1 MRRLRYALLASLLV
15 HFFLFWPS
23 ASVTEMKDTP
33 AALQATILN
42 QPPVVVSQPRLQS
55 ARAVPPAPTLAKP
68 EAMRPLPVLEPR
80 KLDPVAASRPHPPMP
95 AQIPA
100 VSVEPVSNSG
110 ASVAPPARVPVSP
123 TPKAGGIGL
132 AGNPTESLAP
142 ASSAPTP
149 GVAADGLRRYRLA
162 LASEARRF
170 KRYPLQATASG
181 WSGTAEIRLEVGS
194 DGRPRGAT
202 LAHSS
207 GHEALDR
214 AALTM
219 IDAGAL
225 RARLPDSLRGKD
237 FSVTLPVVFN
247 LEDD

>member
-15 HFFLFWPS
+15 HFLLFWPS

-42 QPPVVVSQPRLQS
+42 QPPPSVAPPRPQP
-55 ARAVPPAPTLAKP
+55 AHAVAPAPTLAKP
-68 EAMRPLPVLEPR
+68 EARPPPPVLEPR
-80 KLDPVAASRPHPPMP
+80 KPDPVAASRPQAPLP
-95 AQIPA
+95 APTPA
-100 VSVEPVSNSG
+100 VPAEPAWKP
-110 ASVAPPARVPVSP
+110 ASIAPPALAPVSSA
-123 TPKAGGIGL
+123 PKTEVTGL
-132 AGNPTESLAP
+132 AGNPPESAVPANNAP
-142 ASSAPTP
+142 MP

-170 KRYPLQATASG
+170 KRYPMQATASG

-194 DGRPRGAT
+194 DGRPRSAT

-247 LEDD
+247 LEND